1 MQGKVKRDMFKNLGD
16 DDIFW
21 LTGCKNTLSMKFRE
35 PQQDFFG
42 KNGRKNTTVFINMFT
57 SPFCHPS
64 PQILSQTGN
73 RPPLLTNQS
82 QFFQYKK

>member
-35 PQQDFFG
+35 PQQVFFG
-42 KNGRKNTTVFINMFT
+42 KNGRKNTTIFINMFT